1 MPLSTIFQLYRGS
14 NSFGLFV
21 KCSINYLVLSPFAY
35 LFLSTKDSKSI
46 CIFIL
51 GTNGSE
57 PICISTLGTKGSEP
71 ICIFILGTKG
81 SEPICIFILGTK
93 LQTISTNNFFFLLNI
108 VVAFQIKEKISLDV

>member
-71 ICIFILGTKG
+71 ICIFILGTK
-81 SEPICIFILGTK
+81 